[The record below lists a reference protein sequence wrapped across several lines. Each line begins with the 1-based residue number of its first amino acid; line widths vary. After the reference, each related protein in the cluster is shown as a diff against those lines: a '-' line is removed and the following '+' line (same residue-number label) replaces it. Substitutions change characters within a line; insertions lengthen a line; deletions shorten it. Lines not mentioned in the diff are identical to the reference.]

1 MRLVKRLNFLSSAMI
16 FSLSATATSLLAQA
30 PAVTIDGSSTVYPIT
45 KLAGEAFEQETK
57 GDVKVNVA
65 FSGTTGGFRK
75 FLKGEIDIADASRP
89 ILTVE
94 MEEAKANGIEYIEIE
109 GLPELFPP

>member
-1 MRLVKRLNFLSSAMI
+1 MLRRFLLRVI

-75 FLKGEIDIADASRP
+75 FLKGEIDIADAAHPINDRTGGGEGQRSR
-89 ILTVE
+89 
-94 MEEAKANGIEYIEIE
+94 YIEIA
-109 GLPELFPP
+109 GLA

>member
-1 MRLVKRLNFLSSAMI
+1 MLRRFLLRVI

-65 FSGTTGGFRK
+65 FSGTTGGF
-75 FLKGEIDIADASRP
+75 ASSSKEKSTSPMRP
-89 ILTVE
+89 
-94 MEEAKANGIEYIEIE
+94 AQ
-109 GLPELFPP
+109 F